1 MRLVRTA
8 VLRGCRRA
16 PHPRH
21 GQRLRVDLIA
31 HSKLADRPGPAGHRR
46 GRRVVCKGSG
56 DCAPLEVNNPHP
68 HQSWNYPSAS
78 AAISRE
84 STMVPKAPKQFSGLG
99 RRAETIHTLAGSGTI
114 SGHRELDL

>member
-8 VLRGCRRA
+8 VLRGCWRA

-68 HQSWNYPSAS
+68 HQSWNYPPAV
-78 AAISRE
+78 RE
-84 STMVPKAPKQFSGLG
+84 INESFAKSLNQKRLKRCANRVHFYNEFFKNAPV
-99 RRAETIHTLAGSGTI
+99 ET
-114 SGHRELDL
+114 R